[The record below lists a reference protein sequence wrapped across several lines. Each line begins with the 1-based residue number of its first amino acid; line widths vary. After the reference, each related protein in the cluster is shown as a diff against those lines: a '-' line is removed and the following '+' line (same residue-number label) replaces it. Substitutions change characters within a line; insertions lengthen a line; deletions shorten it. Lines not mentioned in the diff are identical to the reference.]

1 MFIIE
6 KKEIIRGLMLD
17 RSSQLEDRI
26 KKLGQFLVVIPPLTY
41 WIYWTLNSSYWFN
54 ADPAAVY
61 FVDSLSVFAGY
72 SYKFVDHP
80 GTPVHLIGSFLLAL
94 TYPFFSSQEAFINF
108 HLGRPGVFFLMTNT
122 FLLIMNII
130 CMLVFYKTVV
140 TTLKYDGVIGGI
152 ALALLYFL
160 LHPYSFPSLTFWSH
174 NSFNFPFGTLWLLWL
189 FIELRRNEEIGRQK
203 LMLMGFAAGILAVAQ
218 TYFIVWLVS
227 GIFTI
232 FIFILRLGKTIK
244 QASLSSINM
253 LIGGIVGIL
262 TMLAPVYNE
271 LPRFAGWLTQIIT
284 HQGLY
289 GTGES
294 GIYTLAMIPISI
306 LYWWATIRPMMLILL
321 STLITLGLLIAWMR
335 RSHNKIPPG
344 IFAMILGVLLQTG
357 LVLFVMSKAVLRLRF
372 SLSLAALLPV
382 IILLVLK
389 LSETTPWGGSKLKRL
404 LYATVLIGVISTLT
418 QQIGLQQRRA
428 FVAQDAPIA
437 KEQAVKGL
445 AEKANIPEK
454 DLVTVYAF
462 AVPVKCAGLLLASN
476 WTGSFEKEIASICPN
491 QYIILDVNEG
501 LDADFNTVRPIMD
514 IKNID
519 WDLVVW
525 PGNGSNL
532 PEYLYSIG
540 AINIP
545 NSWHVRR
552 DKWFFIRPLSE

>member
-1 MFIIE
+1 
-6 KKEIIRGLMLD
+6 MLD
-17 RSSQLEDRI
+17 RNSQLERRME
-26 KKLGQFLVVIPPLTY
+26 KLGLFFVVVPPLTY

-94 TYPFFSSQEAFINF
+94 TYPFFNSQEAFINF
-108 HLGRPGVFFLMTNT
+108 YLGRPGVFFLMTNT
-122 FLLIMNII
+122 FLLAMNITCI
-130 CMLVFYKTVV
+130 LVFYKTVV
-140 TTLKYDGVIGGI
+140 TTLKYDRVMAGI

-189 FIELRRNEEIGRQK
+189 FTELRRNEKIGWQK
-203 LMLMGFAAGILAVAQ
+203 LMLMGFAAGILTVAQ
-218 TYFIVWLVS
+218 TYFIAWLVS

-232 FIFILRLGKTIK
+232 FIFMLRSGKTIK
-244 QASLSSINM
+244 QASMSSANM
-253 LIGGIVGIL
+253 LIGGIFGIL
-262 TMLAPVYNE
+262 TMLVPVYKE
-271 LPRFAGWLTQIIT
+271 LPRFVGWLTQIIT
-284 HQGLY
+284 YQGLY

-306 LYWWATIRPMMLILL
+306 SYWWATIRLMMLILL
-321 STLITLGLLIAWMR
+321 STLIALGLLIAWMR
-335 RSHNKIPPG
+335 ASHNKIPTG
-344 IFAMILGVLLQTG
+344 IFAMILGLLFQTG
-357 LVLFVMSKAVLRLRF
+357 LILFVMSKAVLRLRF

-382 IILLVLK
+382 LILLVLK
-389 LSETTPWGGSKLKRL
+389 LSEATPWGENKLKRL
-404 LYATVLIGVISTLT
+404 LYIAIIIGVVSTLT

-428 FVAQDAPIA
+428 FVARDAPIA
-437 KEQAVKGL
+437 KEQAVKNL
-445 AEKANIPEK
+445 AEKSHIDEK
-454 DLVTVYAF
+454 DMVIVYAF
-462 AVPVKCAGLLLASN
+462 GVPVKCAGLLLASN
-476 WTGSFEKEIASICPN
+476 WTGSFEKEIAGICPN
-491 QYIILDVNEG
+491 QQIILDVNEG
-501 LDADFNTVRPIMD
+501 LDADFNTVRPILD
-514 IKNID
+514 IKDID

-552 DKWFFIRPLSE
+552 DRWFFIRPIGE

>member
-1 MFIIE
+1 
-6 KKEIIRGLMLD
+6 MLD
-17 RSSQLEDRI
+17 RNSQLERLRE
-26 KKLGQFLVVIPPLTY
+26 KLGLFFVVAPPLIY

-61 FVDSLSVFAGY
+61 FLDSLSVFAGY

-94 TYPFFSSQEAFINF
+94 TYPFFSSREAFINF

-122 FLLIMNII
+122 FLLAMNII
-130 CMLVFYKTVV
+130 CILVLYKTVI
-140 TTLKYDGVIGGI
+140 TTLKYDRIMAGI

-189 FIELRRNEEIGRQK
+189 FRELSKNEEIGRKK

-232 FIFILRLGKTIK
+232 FVFILRLEKTIK
-244 QASLSSINM
+244 QAALSSLYM
-253 LIGGIVGIL
+253 LIGGIFGIL
-262 TMLAPVYNE
+262 AMLAPVYKE
-271 LPRFAGWLTQIIT
+271 LPRFAGWLIRIIT

-289 GTGES
+289 GTGAS
-294 GIYTLAMIPISI
+294 GIYTFAMIPIS
-306 LYWWATIRPMMLILL
+306 LSYWWATIRLMLLILL
-321 STLITLGLLIAWMR
+321 STLIALGLLTAWMR
-335 RSHNKIPPG
+335 KTNNKIPPG
-344 IFAMILGVLLQTG
+344 SFAMILGLLFQTG

-382 IILLVLK
+382 LILLVLK
-389 LSETTPWGGSKLKRL
+389 LSENAAWDGSKLKRL
-404 LYATVLIGVISTLT
+404 LYAAVIIGVIFTLK
-418 QQIGLQQRRA
+418 QHIGLQQRRA
-428 FVAQDAPIA
+428 FVAQDAPNA
-437 KEQAVKGL
+437 KEQAVKRL
-445 AEKANIPEK
+445 AEKSHIDEK
-454 DLVTVYAF
+454 DIVIVYAF

-476 WTGSFEKEIASICPN
+476 WTGSFEKEIAGICPN
-491 QYIILDVNEG
+491 QQIILDVNGG

-514 IKNID
+514 IKDID

-532 PEYLYSIG
+532 PEYLYSVG

-545 NSWHVRR
+545 NSWRVRR
-552 DKWFFIRPLSE
+552 DRWFFIHPMAE